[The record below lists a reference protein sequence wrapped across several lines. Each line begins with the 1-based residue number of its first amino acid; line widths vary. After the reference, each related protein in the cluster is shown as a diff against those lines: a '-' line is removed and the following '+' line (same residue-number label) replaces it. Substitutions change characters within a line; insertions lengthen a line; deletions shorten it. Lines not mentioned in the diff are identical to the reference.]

1 MSENAPTRSL
11 DDIDLAAL
19 RVSIV
24 ITAQVFHF
32 IYAKWW
38 QADSLMDHVMW
49 HGKKMS
55 ACLRDEHEPLNTHA
69 TKLRWDKHAWPG
81 VRTALSLNHNLRYF
95 LFSSC
100 NKAFVMLIRQLAL
113 SHDTVGRKCFHIVLK
128 PRFNPLSSIGL
139 AFFPPLFKP

>member
-24 ITAQVFHF
+24 FATQVLHF

-49 HGKKMS
+49 YEKKMP

-69 TKLRWDKHAWPG
+69 TKLRWNKNTPG
-81 VRTALSLNHNLRYF
+81 LVFRTALSLNHSLRYF
-95 LFSSC
+95 LIPAC
-100 NKAFVMLIRQLAL
+100 NKAFLTGVLIRQLAL

-139 AFFPPLFKP
+139 SVFFII